1 MTVSQSQ
8 FRSDPAFTI
17 ERKEGRAPGTVIFRL
32 SGPLTVR
39 KMFESQSP
47 DAVRNLL
54 VSPSV
59 PGVEPPK
66 LNIFDLTGVP
76 YMDSMGMGM
85 IVTEYVRCQGKGVRL
100 IIAGA
105 SPRVRELLKLTKVDT
120 VLPLTATVEEADT
133 A

>member
-85 IVTEYVRCQGKGVRL
+85 IVRCQGKGVRL